1 MTMFKQQIGATQ
13 NEIESCIDQLNSRIC
28 ETVAAMKHDIF
39 NLYSIP
45 SSEDEET
52 LEVWNKTLS
61 ILLKTRANLVS
72 ANEALEGVSV

>member
-1 MTMFKQQIGATQ
+1 MFKNQIEEAQ
-13 NEIESCIDQLNSRIC
+13 NEIESCIDQLNFHIC